1 MKRAGNLF
9 HQITDFQNLYLAFK
23 KAFKGTNRTDDSLSF
38 YFNLEKELFVLKKEL
53 EAKTYQPGAYRHF
66 KVFDPKERTISV
78 APFRDRVVHHAIVN
92 ILELIYEKRFIFDSY
107 ATRKEKGT
115 HKAILR
121 AQTFLRKNRWFLK
134 ADIEKYFENIDHDI
148 LLATLERKIKDRD
161 ALLLLERIIRNGGQN
176 NKGLPIVN
184 LTSQFLAN
192 VYFAPFDHFVKEE
205 LGERFYVRYM
215 DDFVFFNKEKLHLK
229 ELCVKTEDYLREHLN
244 LKLKER
250 AVMINQRTHGLSFL
264 GARVFPRLT
273 RIKRE
278 SLKRCLKKFKERLND
293 MKKGKLSEER
303 LRHSLDSIIGH
314 LAFFN
319 SQELTSSIFWGRC
332 R

>member
-9 HQITDFQNLYLAFK
+9 HRITDFQNLYLAFK
-23 KAFKGTNRTDDSLSF
+23 KAFKGTNRTEDSLSF

-92 ILELIYEKRFIFDSY
+92 VLELIYEKRFIFDSY

-121 AQTFLRKNRWFLK
+121 AQTYLRKNRWFLK
-134 ADIEKYFENIDHDI
+134 ADIEKYFENIDHNI
-148 LLATLERKIKDRD
+148 LIAILERKIKDRD

-176 NKGLPIVN
+176 GRGLPIGN

-192 VYFAPFDHFVKEE
+192 VYLDPFDHFVKEE
-205 LGERFYVRYM
+205 LCERFYVRYM
-215 DDFVFFNKEKLHLK
+215 DDFIIFGKEKGHLK
-229 ELCVKTEDYLREHLN
+229 ELRFRVEKFLRVQLN
-244 LKLKER
+244 LRLKEKI
-250 AVMINQRTHGLSFL
+250 VMINQRAHGLSFL
-264 GARVFPRLT
+264 GARVFPCLT

-293 MKKGKLSEER
+293 MKNGKLSEER

-319 SQELTSSIFWGRC
+319 SQELTRNIFWGRC